1 MKSKSVFLTLTVMG
15 TLITLSSN
23 NWISM
28 YMGLELNLMC
38 FVPLIMKKNSKSSEA
53 MMIYFLTQS
62 VSSMSLLFSL
72 LMSKMWV
79 DQEDMMMFM
88 MTVSLMI
95 KLGAAPFHM
104 WLPKMMTMMS
114 WMNSVMLMTWQKLAP
129 MMMLS
134 NIYINNIMLNCIVTM
149 SVVVGAVGGLNQSS
163 LRKIMSYSSI
173 NHLGWMLIMNNS
185 QNNWM
190 IYWMMYSI
198 IMLMTCLMFDKYN
211 MFFMNQ
217 INMMNLSMMEKMNLV
232 INMMSLGGL
241 PPFIGFLPKMM
252 VMKTMMNSMMMT
264 TLIMLMMSLI
274 TLYYYM
280 RTMSSMMMMMS
291 STNKWMVTNNMKL
304 MPGLMLMMNMS
315 LPLMYII
322 NIM

>member
-72 LMSKMWV
+72 LMSKMWY
-79 DQEDMMMFM
+79 DQEDMMMFV

-114 WMNSVMLMTWQKLAP
+114 WMNSMMLMTWQKLAP

-291 STNKWMVTNNMKL
+291 STNKWMITNNMKL